1 MCKGSSVV
9 LVSSLAAHASIGSL
23 SVYAATQGA
32 IDALVRHFALALG
45 SRGVRVNAIASGVV
59 ATRRTALATTES
71 GREVTLKMQ
80 TSKRIT
86 QPEDIGSSVVFLASD
101 SARSI
106 TEQDV
111 IHRRRIEAL
120 ISTTNP
126 Y

>member
-1 MCKGSSVV
+1 VQQLAPTMCKGSSVV

-59 ATRRTALATTES
+59 ATRRTALVTTES
-71 GREVTLKMQ
+71 GREATLEMQTLK
-80 TSKRIT
+80 RIA

-106 TEQDV
+106 TGETLFIDGGSK
-111 IHRRRIEAL
+111 L
-120 ISTTNP
+120 
-126 Y
+126 